1 MDWNE
6 DSKKERLNDV
16 HGRYGTKE
24 KFVCMVDLERES
36 SPSVWLVGCLLG
48 SEMPADALHLY
59 NAVALAMGS
68 FESTFCAYVLMKTV
82 ETH

>member
-6 DSKKERLNDV
+6 NSKKESLHDV
-16 HGRYGTKE
+16 HGCYDGKE

-59 NAVALAMGS
+59 NAVALATGP
-68 FESTFCAYVLMKTV
+68 FEQTFCAYVLVKTV